1 MTYQRVVFQ
10 LSVLLVRNL
19 TYSTTQMVIEK
30 LTNKSFSGA
39 SKTLVVLFQRESQ
52 EFSLK
57 HLTQMQM
64 VSSIMMSS

>member
-10 LSVLLVRNL
+10 LSVLLVLNL

-30 LTNKSFSGA
+30 LTNKSFIGA